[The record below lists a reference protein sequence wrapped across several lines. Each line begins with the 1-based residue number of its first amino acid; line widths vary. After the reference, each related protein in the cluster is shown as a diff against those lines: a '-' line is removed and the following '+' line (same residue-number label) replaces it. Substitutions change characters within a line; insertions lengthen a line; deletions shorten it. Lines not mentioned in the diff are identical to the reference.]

1 MEFTEKEKLAMV
13 KMIDYV
19 ILADS
24 QVAPGEMNLLTQLME
39 RFNFDTF
46 FIGKARDLKKTE
58 ALEILGKMELEK
70 KKVVAK
76 LLDEVAISDGFLHEK
91 EVNLIMETL
100 QHIGMENES
109 C

>member
-1 MEFTEKEKLAMV
+1 MEFTKKEKMSMV

-24 QVAPGEMNLLTQLME
+24 KVAPGEMNLLTQLME

-46 FIGKARDLKKTE
+46 FIGQARNLKKVK

-76 LLDEVAISDGFLHEK
+76 VLDEVAISDGFLHEK
-91 EVNLIMETL
+91 EINLIMETL
-100 QHIGMENES
+100 QQIGVDKELS
-109 C
+109 